1 MPVDTNVIERFRKST
16 VRTLVASTPE
26 ERVVLVNEND
36 EAIGIE
42 DKTEAHRL
50 GKLHRAFSVFVVN
63 SAGQLLV
70 QRRALTKYHSRGLW
84 SNTCCGHP
92 RPGETIALASRRRLR
107 EEMGFESNLNEV
119 FSFVYRAN
127 LEDELIENEYDH
139 VLVGFF
145 DGVPNPDPAE
155 ISEWRWLDPA
165 RISLDVKRHPQNY
178 TYWFRI
184 CFGRFLRFVHPT
196 VDSILDLTKYSS

>member
-1 MPVDTNVIERFRKST
+1 MPLDTNVIEGFREST

-92 RPGETIALASRRRLR
+92 RPGETIAHASRRRLR

-127 LEDELIENEYDH
+127 LEGGLIENEYDH

-145 DGVPNPDPAE
+145 EGVPNPDPAE
-155 ISEWRWLDPA
+155 ISEWRWLDTA
-165 RISLDVKRHPQNY
+165 GLSLDVKKHPENY
-178 TYWFRI
+178 TCWFRI
-184 CFGRFLRFVHPT
+184 CFGRFVQSLHLQPRFE
-196 VDSILDLTKYSS
+196 S